1 MNTLQWCQ
9 WTCSFKAKNISSRAR
24 AETPGRL
31 AESQR
36 MDSDVITM
44 SCLNKSAT
52 CFVSSGQC
60 RWPIYPSGADGTL
73 PCAWSWPCPALF
85 LDWQRVVR
93 SQPLSVRQ
101 ALLLQTHGPRLILVP
116 RFLRSPYAQPCRHLS
131 AHASTHTHTQQ
142 MYMDTHAHWHERH
155 ILTSSCST
163 LDQQKESHMQSERGL
178 WGQGA
183 GLGKQPHCETCRSDK
198 LKQAV
203 YKLKGSLLMLLIYLW
218 NLCFWLLKRGAGDE
232 FKIIINV
239 MKKLK
244 TFIHNKQVIC
254 IF

>member
-131 AHASTHTHTQQ
+131 AHASTHTHTHNKCIWTHTHTG
-142 MYMDTHAHWHERH
+142 MSDTSWPLAVPHWISRRRATCRVRGDFGVKELGLESSH
-155 ILTSSCST
+155 IV
-163 LDQQKESHMQSERGL
+163 KP
-178 WGQGA
+178 A
-183 GLGKQPHCETCRSDK
+183 GLINSSRQSTNSRAHCWCSLFIYETC
-198 LKQAV
+198 V
-203 YKLKGSLLMLLIYLW
+203 FGY
-218 NLCFWLLKRGAGDE
+218 
-232 FKIIINV
+232 
-239 MKKLK
+239 
-244 TFIHNKQVIC
+244 
-254 IF
+254 